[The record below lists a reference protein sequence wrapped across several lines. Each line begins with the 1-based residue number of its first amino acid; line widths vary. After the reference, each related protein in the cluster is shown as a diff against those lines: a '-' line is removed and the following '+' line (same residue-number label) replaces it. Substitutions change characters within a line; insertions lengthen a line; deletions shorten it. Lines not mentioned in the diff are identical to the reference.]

1 MIRSDMSEKVR
12 SGTKDLMTVLPMADV
27 LWTWYGEDGVIAGS
41 CQRRPWRW
49 RELSRIK
56 DVLIKDW
63 RGGHWHEVGF
73 IGVICGRVMVA
84 DHRCGVGVGTDR

>member
-1 MIRSDMSEKVR
+1 MIRSDMCEKVR

-27 LWTWYGEDGVIAGS
+27 LWTWYGEDGIVAGS
-41 CQRRPWRW
+41 SHGRPWRW

-56 DVLIKDW
+56 DVFIEDW

-73 IGVICGRVMVA
+73 VGVICGRFMVTYYGG
-84 DHRCGVGVGTDR
+84 GVGVGTDW